1 MCLRRAYCL
10 SCHRLTQQDRVDI
23 GQWRCLRCGHSIIRD
38 RVVFVVLSSPT
49 TTRADDVWIEGVFS
63 TLERAI
69 AFVRQQG
76 PLASQFWIE
85 PFEVDKSA

>member
-1 MCLRRAYCL
+1 
-10 SCHRLTQQDRVDI
+10 
-23 GQWRCLRCGHSIIRD
+23 
-38 RVVFVVLSSPT
+38 VFVVLSSPT

-69 AFVRQQG
+69 AFVRQQE
-76 PLASQFWIE
+76 PLASRFWIE